1 MKCLESSR
9 KSRNVPINELALV
22 YVNLINYMDRS
33 TVAGLLEEI
42 KKDKDFDIHKVRDYH
57 EVLFLSI
64 DNERQA

>member
-1 MKCLESSR
+1 MKC
-9 KSRNVPINELALV
+9 RNVPINELALV